1 MDIEE
6 GKHTK
11 LKNCCRSVATFMC
24 TQVGVGGIIVGYA
37 IVGAFGFMALETQE
51 ESLTDSVL
59 VSVRTA
65 RDSTAFQLYTDYTE
79 YQFNETEWRLKADVT
94 IHKFQD
100 EVVNAVKKGYDGRT
114 AKEQWNFPAALM
126 FTLSIFTM
134 IGYGNL
140 VPRTEWGKVIT
151 IFYAVFGIPLYILYF
166 MNMGKAL
173 ASIFKWLYI
182 KLNSC
187 TLVPEEQQG
196 SGGSASGIPPPG
208 ALKSLGSASVRGGTA
223 IGAASARHHNLHLVE
238 EEEIVIVPSS
248 ASIYVLFSYICVGT
262 IMFAEW
268 EGWEYLDS
276 VYFCVTSLCKIGL
289 GDFVPGELHSFWHSL
304 PRILLFLSQNS
315 PTNSIILLPFSN
327 ILADYRRFPWVIASV
342 YLFGFG
348 SLIITRF
355 LCSHEMSSNRLFSTR
370 RDQY

>member
-1 MDIEE
+1 MSSRKGRPVRPSMRGRTPMRRSRSWEDPGMDLE
-6 GKHTK
+6 GGGRHTK

-37 IVGAFGFMALETQE
+37 IVGAFGFMALETQD
-51 ESLTDSVL
+51 DSVADTVL
-59 VSVRTA
+59 LGVRVARNRTA
-65 RDSTAFQLYTDYTE
+65 GMLYTDYTN
-79 YQFNETEWRLKADVT
+79 YQFNETEWRLKADGT
-94 IHKFQD
+94 LHDFQNQ
-100 EVVNAVKKGYDGRT
+100 VVEAVKKGYDGRS

-187 TLVPEEQQG
+187 SLAPDDQSESANASTLSPAGKTAVPAGIVRGG
-196 SGGSASGIPPPG
+196 SGGS
-208 ALKSLGSASVRGGTA
+208 
-223 IGAASARHHNLHLVE
+223 RHHHHHHAIVE
-238 EEEIVIVPSS
+238 EEEETVIVPSS

-289 GDFVPGELHSFWHSL
+289 GDFVPGELLQPKVPLIRSLHYNWSSILYIMVLILNLMNDFESFS
-304 PRILLFLSQNS
+304 
-315 PTNSIILLPFSN
+315 
-327 ILADYRRFPWVIASV
+327 
-342 YLFGFG
+342 
-348 SLIITRF
+348 
-355 LCSHEMSSNRLFSTR
+355 
-370 RDQY
+370 